1 MLITG
6 TEKTDVGNREAR
18 PVIWVRVVARVT
30 RALRAPGTSIG
41 IWLHVKTEP
50 TGFPDRSGVG
60 CERNDWKKWLC
71 IDVEKGLRVKQVW
84 VGASVARFWTCS
96 I

>member
-30 RALRAPGTSIG
+30 RALRAPGTCLLYTSDAADD
-41 IWLHVKTEP
+41 WLV
-50 TGFPDRSGVG
+50 V
-60 CERNDWKKWLC
+60 
-71 IDVEKGLRVKQVW
+71 
-84 VGASVARFWTCS
+84 
-96 I
+96 